1 MKNSEDMEIKVHET
15 DDTFGVIDNRKA
27 FDRVHSTN
35 IDLKSQALK
44 EDYKDKS
51 FKEDSEDLE
60 YKMMDMNAAVNEKI
74 HVEGISEIYKQT
86 IIQSDDISEENKN
99 KKVESSIDLHKVI
112 MIIMYMPKSFNTNI

>member
-1 MKNSEDMEIKVHET
+1 MDINVIEKDYS
-15 DDTFGVIDNRKA
+15 FGVIDNRKA

-35 IDLKSQALK
+35 IDSKSQALN
-44 EDYKDKS
+44 EDNKNKS

-60 YKMMDMNAAVNEKI
+60 YRMKDMIAVNDKI
-74 HVEGISEIYKQT
+74 PVEGISEIYKQT

-112 MIIMYMPKSFNTNI
+112 IIIMYMPKSFNTNI